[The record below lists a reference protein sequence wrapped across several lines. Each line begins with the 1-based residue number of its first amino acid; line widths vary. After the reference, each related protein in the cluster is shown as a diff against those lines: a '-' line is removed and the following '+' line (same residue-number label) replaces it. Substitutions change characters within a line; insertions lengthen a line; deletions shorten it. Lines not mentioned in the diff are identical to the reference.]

1 MRRDPKQT
9 RSQAKVAEILTAA
22 QRVLIDRG
30 VENFTTNHVASEAG
44 CNISTIYRYFPEK
57 HEILHQLYHMW
68 LADEVA
74 LNLAAVAE
82 AKHPIDPATFVA
94 ELFRR
99 HLETHDEDAHA
110 LAVELTKAHF
120 LSKEI
125 RAIEGR
131 HEVGV
136 VEAVLAHLPQ
146 MTSYSFTAEQV
157 IYVFRL
163 ALSLL
168 VMINTA
174 EPEDRAVLS
183 DMAIGTLEQTVRGF
197 YTQG

>member
-9 RSQAKVAEILTAA
+9 RSQAKVGEILTAA
-22 QRVLIDRG
+22 QRVLIARG

-44 CNISTIYRYFPEK
+44 CNISTLYRYFPEK
-57 HEILHQLYHMW
+57 HEILHQLYRMW
-68 LADEVA
+68 LAEEVA
-74 LNLAAVAE
+74 VNLQAVAE
-82 AKHPIDPATFVA
+82 AQPPIAPAAFVA

-99 HLETHDEDAHA
+99 HLETHDEEAHA

-125 RAIEGR
+125 RDIEGL
-131 HEVGV
+131 HEGNV
-136 VEAVLAHLPQ
+136 VEAVLSHLPQ
-146 MTSYSFTAEQV
+146 LPSPRFSAEQV
-157 IYVFRL
+157 TYVFRL

-174 EPEDRAVLS
+174 APEDRAGLS
-183 DMAIGTLEQTVRGF
+183 DMAIATLEQTVRGF
-197 YTQG
+197 YC

>member
-9 RSQAKVAEILTAA
+9 RSQAKVAEILAAA
-22 QRVLIDRG
+22 QRVLIARG

-44 CNISTIYRYFPEK
+44 CNISTLYRYFPEK
-57 HEILHQLYHMW
+57 HEILHQLYRMW
-68 LADEVA
+68 LAEEVA
-74 LNLAAVAE
+74 VNLQAVAE
-82 AKHPIDPATFVA
+82 AQHPIDPAAFVA

-99 HLETHDEDAHA
+99 HLETHDEEAHA

-125 RAIEGR
+125 RDIEGL
-131 HEVGV
+131 HEGTV

-146 MTSYSFTAEQV
+146 MTPHRFSAEQV
-157 IYVFRL
+157 TYVFRL

-174 EPEDRAVLS
+174 AAEDRAALS
-183 DMAIGTLEQTVRGF
+183 DMAIATLEQTVRGF
-197 YTQG
+197 YG